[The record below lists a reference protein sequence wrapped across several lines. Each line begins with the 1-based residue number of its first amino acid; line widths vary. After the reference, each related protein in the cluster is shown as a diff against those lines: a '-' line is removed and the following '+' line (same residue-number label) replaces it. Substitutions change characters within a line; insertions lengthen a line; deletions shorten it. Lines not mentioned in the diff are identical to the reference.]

1 MSATVQF
8 LVISQQNRFFK
19 AVSLRNLVV
28 SENEAV
34 ARSAFQQII
43 EIITYKDSDF
53 LALCST

>member
-1 MSATVQF
+1 MQF